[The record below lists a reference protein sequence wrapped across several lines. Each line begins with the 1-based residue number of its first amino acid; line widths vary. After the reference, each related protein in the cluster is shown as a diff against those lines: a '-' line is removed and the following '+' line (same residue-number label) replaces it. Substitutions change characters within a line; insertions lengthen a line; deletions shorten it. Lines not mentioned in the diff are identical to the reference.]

1 MMNYQ
6 QSQEGYKMKYTK
18 ESFEEVLQ
26 QAYDALEPQDIID
39 LLGEVINNLKNNEN
53 FNEFIYSVA
62 KNVNNKKNISFKQWK
77 ALSSYVSKCK
87 RKEQNKNNKTF

>member
-6 QSQEGYKMKYTK
+6 QSQKGYKMKYTK

-26 QAYDALEPQDIID
+26 EAYDALEAQDIID
-39 LLGEVINNLKNNEN
+39 LLGDVLSNLKNDDN

-62 KNVNNKKNISFKQWK
+62 KNVNSKKNISFKQWK
-77 ALSSYVSKCK
+77 ALSAYLSDC
-87 RKEQNKNNKTF
+87 RKKQNKTF